1 MNTLCQTFVRL
12 QENKNGKEAMIKYLN
27 FTCLFLGQ
35 LW

>member
-12 QENKNGKEAMIKYLN
+12 QENKHGKGIMITYLN
-27 FTCLFLGQ
+27 YTCLFLGQ